1 MKAKFIE
8 LKKPL
13 FGKYAGMVILP
24 YVFVYLKNKTEHQI
38 KVLKNH
44 ENIHVAQVNDEI
56 SKLGLILGWLS
67 FYSKYIGYWLKNV
80 LGGYFSLKGK
90 SSRQAYM
97 DIPFEKEAY
106 ANERKLTYLEK
117 RPKFAYKQYIDKK

>member
-1 MKAKFIE
+1 MKAKFKE
-8 LKKPL
+8 LEKPL

-24 YVFVYLKNKTEHQI
+24 YVFIYLKNKTEHQI

-56 SKLGLILGWLS
+56 SKLGLILGWLA
-67 FYSKYIGYWLKNV
+67 FYS
-80 LGGYFSLKGK
+80 K

-97 DIPFEKEAY
+97 NIPYEKEAY
-106 ANERKLTYLEK
+106 ANERKLTYLSK
-117 RPKFAYKQYIDKK
+117 RKPFAYKNYK

>member
-1 MKAKFIE
+1 MKAKFVE
-8 LKKPL
+8 LEKPL

-56 SKLGLILGWLS
+56 KKLGAILGWLVW
-67 FYSKYIGYWLKNV
+67 YSKYIGYWLKGV
-80 LGGYFSLKGK
+80 LGGYFSTKGK

-97 DIPFEKEAY
+97 NIPYEKEAY
-106 ANERKLTYLEK
+106 ANEKKLTYLQK
-117 RPKFAYKQYIDKK
+117 RKPFAYKNYME